1 MASTRYDPKN
11 GSISS
16 TGQLEL
22 LQHSNSTTD
31 SNVSPTLA
39 RDDSTETIAGGASTA
54 SLHAVFNLD
63 TGKVLDTV
71 KETRELLD
79 NKNSSSSHSWS
90 NFNNGKPPKKPKKKI
105 SASWTTEW
113 SEDAF
118 EKKEPKTKGKLFII
132 AYIIPPYLKKYQANT
147 CCCKCSMK

>member
-1 MASTRYDPKN
+1 MASNDCRSEK
-11 GSISS
+11 GFISS

-31 SNVSPTLA
+31 STVSTNIT
-39 RDDSTETIAGGASTA
+39 RDDSTETLVGGASTT

-79 NKNSSSSHSWS
+79 DKKESYPATKLTKA
-90 NFNNGKPPKKPKKKI
+90 KPPRKPKKKI

-118 EKKEPKTKGKLFII
+118 EKKETKTEGNR
-132 AYIIPPYLKKYQANT
+132 LKIFLLEIKTFYT
-147 CCCKCSMK
+147 

>member
-1 MASTRYDPKN
+1 MASTDHRPDT
-11 GSISS
+11 GSVSS

-22 LQHSNSTTD
+22 LQYSNSTTD
-31 SNVSPTLA
+31 STTSTNIT
-39 RDDSTETIAGGASTA
+39 RDDSTETLVGGASTT

-63 TGKVLDTV
+63 TGKVFDTV

-79 NKNSSSSHSWS
+79 NKNESYPPI
-90 NFNNGKPPKKPKKKI
+90 NLNKRKPPRKPKKKI

-118 EKKEPKTKGKLFII
+118 EKKEPKNKGNEFSDFSVRIEICVITL
-132 AYIIPPYLKKYQANT
+132 
-147 CCCKCSMK
+147 